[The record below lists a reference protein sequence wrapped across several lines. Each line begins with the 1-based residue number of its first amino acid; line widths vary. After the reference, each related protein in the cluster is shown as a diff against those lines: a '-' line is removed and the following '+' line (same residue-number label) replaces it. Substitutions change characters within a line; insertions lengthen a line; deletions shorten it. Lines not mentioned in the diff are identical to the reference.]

1 VAACAFRFLRQPR
14 RPNAPRADAKRGNEA
29 GSGVSLTKVSVKSTA
44 ETGSAHRQAWRWTS
58 APISMVPRCP
68 APCPCLRLALVLCS
82 PSTGGGNQRRGRS
95 PEPAALPALL
105 RRGANAKVRARSQ
118 RRNHARH
125 FCDCRFQQR
134 RLWNAHIDVV
144 VIRYNRDDA
153 ELRHDVQRP
162 TASVLRLLR
171 KELQ

>member
-1 VAACAFRFLRQPR
+1 MR
-14 RPNAPRADAKRGNEA
+14 KSERGH
-29 GSGVSLTKVSVKSTA
+29 SGATMRDTFAIV
-44 ETGSAHRQAWRWTS
+44 
-58 APISMVPRCP
+58 
-68 APCPCLRLALVLCS
+68 
-82 PSTGGGNQRRGRS
+82 
-95 PEPAALPALL
+95 
-105 RRGANAKVRARSQ
+105 
-118 RRNHARH
+118 
-125 FCDCRFQQR
+125 RFQQR